1 MPLETIEAYERL
13 GEHLSALD
21 AVIDAFAVAHGYSVT
36 RRGRYPNRYL
46 TQHGI
51 LMRGIEISMGDDE
64 RGQRFDQFF
73 PEIPYIIWGGA
84 WVDDLSARK
93 RYCSPHLR
101 TYPLPFSTLKRILPR
116 YLDHFH
122 SYLSAVTEEFI
133 RSCGTVSELVPGPQI
148 RDLPVPPPADEP

>member
-1 MPLETIEAYERL
+1 MPLDSIEAYERL
-13 GEHLSALD
+13 GEHLTALD
-21 AVIDAFAVAHGYSVT
+21 AVIGAFAVAHGYSVS

-51 LMRGIEISMGDDE
+51 VMRGIEISMGDDE

-101 TYPLPFSTLKRILPR
+101 TYPLPFSALEHTLPC

-122 SYLSAVTEEFI
+122 LYLSSVTEDFT
-133 RSCGTVSELVPGPQI
+133 RSCGAASELIAGPQI
-148 RDLPVPPPADEP
+148 EDLPIAP